1 MLGVLPRGDAFDNF
15 PQAEIIWVAET
26 LYFRYGRELDEG
38 IDLDNVRDIDSLDKI
53 PLTWIVAWEIDG
65 RRGFWGQTIVKDKF
79 KMYLELH
86 SQWGGECAREIVNN
100 YRKCRVVNME
110 LTEEIDRVSL
120 EERNEFFEDE
130 EDRIR
135 EIRQRRSMGV

>member
-1 MLGVLPRGDAFDNF
+1 MKEN
-15 PQAEIIWVAET
+15 
-26 LYFRYGRELDEG
+26 
-38 IDLDNVRDIDSLDKI
+38 
-53 PLTWIVAWEIDG
+53 
-65 RRGFWGQTIVKDKF
+65 F

-86 SQWGGECAREIVNN
+86 SQWGGECARQIVNN
-100 YRKCRVVNME
+100 YRKYRVVNME
-110 LTEEIDRVSL
+110 LTEEIERVSL